1 MPFEVASHDLRMLP
15 CRNVGLENEG
25 WFVWVSDSV
34 GKFDFGAKTLSFG
47 KVRFC

>member
-1 MPFEVASHDLRMLP
+1 MPFEVVSHDLRMLP
-15 CRNVGLENEG
+15 YLNVGLENEG

-34 GKFDFGAKTLSFG
+34 GKFDLWAKILSFG